1 MLPGGAALVDCL
13 GLKGRTAQ
21 AHGVVRLCLWGG
33 AEGLKVDLGGKESIC
48 ISAFKHFF
56 TL

>member
-21 AHGVVRLCLWGG
+21 ARGG
-33 AEGLKVDLGGKESIC
+33 GDVGTLGRGIRGQS
-48 ISAFKHFF
+48 
-56 TL
+56 